1 MVSGRLRDGFRVNGK
16 LEGEIEN
23 VENSS
28 SPIQNKMRSTSLQSK
43 MTGRRYPR
51 PSPPTL
57 HVLSSPFLPQV
68 AGLPSHH
75 VAHQSGEDHSG
86 VAPEHELLEGQAF
99 IKELQGNEG
108 EGS

>member
-1 MVSGRLRDGFRVNGK
+1 MWRIVHPPFRTRCGAHPFK
-16 LEGEIEN
+16 A
-23 VENSS
+23 
-28 SPIQNKMRSTSLQSK
+28 
-43 MTGRRYPR
+43 MTGSRYPR
-51 PSPPTL
+51 PSPPPL

-68 AGLPSHH
+68 AGLPGHH

-99 IKELQGNEG
+99 IKELHGNEG